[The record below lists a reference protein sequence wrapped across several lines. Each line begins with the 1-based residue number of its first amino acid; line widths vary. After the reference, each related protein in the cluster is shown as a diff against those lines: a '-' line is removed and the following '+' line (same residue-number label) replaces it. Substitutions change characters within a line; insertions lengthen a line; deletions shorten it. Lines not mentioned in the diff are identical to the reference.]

1 MTASGIAAY
10 AVVMGLLQ
18 KLDERVVLPR
28 IDIIDIMDGAL
39 AAIED
44 VNTDDADVR
53 LARQALERQ
62 IKLRKS

>member
-44 VNTDDADVR
+44 VDTDDADVR